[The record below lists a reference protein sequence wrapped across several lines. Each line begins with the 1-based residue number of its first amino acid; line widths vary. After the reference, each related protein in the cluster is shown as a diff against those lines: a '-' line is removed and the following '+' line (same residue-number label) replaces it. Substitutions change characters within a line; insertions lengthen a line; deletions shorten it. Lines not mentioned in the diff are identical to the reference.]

1 MSWVMVG
8 IAVVGTAAKLVT
20 ADQQKKDAERR
31 EIEARNEME
40 RQKDIFAS
48 LDTSNPYLNMENT
61 MEDLTV
67 NQQQAEFQAQQN
79 AQSQANILDNLRS
92 AAGGSGIAAL
102 AQAMANQGTLAAQQ
116 ASASIGQQ
124 EAANQRL
131 AAQEAS
137 NIQNLERQG
146 EIMSRNM
153 ERDKVATLLGMS
165 QAEVT
170 GARQDIAAANA
181 AQLQA
186 IDSGMATAGAGI
198 SQWQTNEQAAL
209 DRQHELL
216 LAQANG

>member
-1 MSWVMVG
+1 MVG